1 MASENWIKSLEA
13 ILHHEGGYVNHPK
26 DPGGETNLGV
36 TKRVYEDFGGNKDMK
51 ELTREDVEPI
61 YKKNYW
67 DRVKGDQL
75 PAGLDLCV
83 FDFGVNAGTGRA
95 AKYLQTLIGTVADGG
110 IGPNTLKTLDS
121 YVETHGVKET
131 IENYQSER
139 KASILLA
146 SHNMSEVERL
156 CSSVL
161 MMKNGII
168 IDQDSPKRLIKKH
181 GRKNLEEVFLKLTRE
196 KNES

>member
-1 MASENWIKSLEA
+1 MQSNWIKCLET

-36 TKRVYEDFGGNKDMK
+36 TKRVYEDFGGTKDMK
-51 ELTREDVEPI
+51 DLTREDVEPI

-67 DRVKGDQL
+67 DRVKGDDL

-110 IGPNTLKTLDS
+110 IGPNTLKKLGEFVEENGLNETIKMYQTERQKYYESLSTFDTFGKGWTRRV
-121 YVETHGVKET
+121 VETT
-131 IENYQSER
+131 R
-139 KASILLA
+139 LA
-146 SHNMSEVERL
+146 
-156 CSSVL
+156 
-161 MMKNGII
+161 
-168 IDQDSPKRLIKKH
+168 
-181 GRKNLEEVFLKLTRE
+181 LEMI
-196 KNES
+196 